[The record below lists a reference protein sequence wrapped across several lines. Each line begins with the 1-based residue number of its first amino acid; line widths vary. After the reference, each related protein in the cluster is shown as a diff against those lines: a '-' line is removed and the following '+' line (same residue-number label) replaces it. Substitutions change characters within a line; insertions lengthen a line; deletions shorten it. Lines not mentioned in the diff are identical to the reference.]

1 MKRAEKSANQRVRQA
16 IETKGFK
23 CDILNLSDS
32 TRTAQEA
39 AETIGCTVSEIAKS
53 LVFKTSKTKRPILVI
68 ASGTN
73 RVDTS
78 KVGSLVG
85 EPVKKA
91 DADYIRDQTGFAIG
105 GIPPVGHSQ
114 QLQTYIDKDLLN
126 YETVWA
132 AAGTPYSVFS
142 VDSDDLITLTGGTV
156 AVIKE

>member
-1 MKRAEKSANQRVRQA
+1 MKRAEKTANQRVRQA
-16 IETKGFK
+16 IEAKGYK
-23 CDILNLSDS
+23 CDILKLSDS

-53 LVFKTSKTKRPILVI
+53 LVFKTSKTDRPILVI

-73 RVDTS
+73 RVDTG
-78 KVGSLVG
+78 KVGSLLG

-105 GIPPVGHSQ
+105 GIPPVGHSK

-142 VDSDDLITLTGGTV
+142 IDPDDLMTLTGGTV